1 MSKSDSHAVQT
12 ERLLRMRQGRLEKAA
27 AAQHLHEPRRRRQ
40 IQQRIDEALR
50 AIAEHNAAAHR
61 ALADKASYADL
72 GVYRRCVD
80 DLQAVVATHRE
91 WMVEA
96 RRRVRLRRQ
105 ELGGLLGELKAAR
118 AVRQRQ
124 DAQQDRL
131 ARDAETREDDDLH
144 TARESTRRR
153 REA

>member
-12 ERLLRMRQGRLEKAA
+12 ERLLRMRQGRLEKARSA
-27 AAQHLHEPRRRRQ
+27 LTEASADAGQ

-124 DAQQDRL
+124 DAQQDRR